1 MAVDKIEVRQGALL
15 DWRIEFRN
23 AALESQYRRSM
34 RIHDAHQLRHAM
46 RLIAIIFLLFIMA
59 DYALLKSSGVLLA
72 LTTVR
77 CTVAL
82 SCLLLAR
89 FISLR
94 PTLAHKA
101 LPLNLVYFTA
111 LSGLLL
117 TIYWHPGH
125 TGLHVSALVVASLT
139 IYLLVPNRLP
149 WILFWSGSLN
159 FGFLTVTLLWKP
171 LEPGMLAGSMLI
183 FAFANL
189 IGWLTFSRLNRLQR
203 RQFALLMEERNINR
217 KLQKEMG
224 ERVLLEAQLRQMAS
238 IDSLTGIANRRY
250 FFELAEREF
259 SRAKREGTPLAICM
273 VDIDMFKTLNDRH
286 GHVVGDRVLASIA
299 DCCAS
304 VLRDTDII
312 GRYGGEEFVIALPQ
326 ADLETASAIAERL
339 RYKVSILQL
348 PMLEGSE
355 RLSVTV
361 GISQVEPG
369 ETRLEL
375 ALQRADAALYAG
387 KARGRNCVVV
397 DGESPPAS
405 VVET

>member
-1 MAVDKIEVRQGALL
+1 MDERSTNRQLQTEINERQL
-15 DWRIEFRN
+15 
-23 AALESQYRRSM
+23 LES
-34 RIHDAHQLRHAM
+34 
-46 RLIAIIFLLFIMA
+46 
-59 DYALLKSSGVLLA
+59 
-72 LTTVR
+72 
-77 CTVAL
+77 
-82 SCLLLAR
+82 
-89 FISLR
+89 
-94 PTLAHKA
+94 
-101 LPLNLVYFTA
+101 
-111 LSGLLL
+111 
-117 TIYWHPGH
+117 
-125 TGLHVSALVVASLT
+125 
-139 IYLLVPNRLP
+139 
-149 WILFWSGSLN
+149 
-159 FGFLTVTLLWKP
+159 
-171 LEPGMLAGSMLI
+171 
-183 FAFANL
+183 
-189 IGWLTFSRLNRLQR
+189 
-203 RQFALLMEERNINR
+203 
-217 KLQKEMG
+217 
-224 ERVLLEAQLRQMAS
+224 QLRQMAS
-238 IDSLTGIANRRY
+238 TDPLTGIPNRRH

-375 ALQRADAALYAG
+375 ALQRADAA
-387 KARGRNCVVV
+387 
-397 DGESPPAS
+397 
-405 VVET
+405 